1 MGRFNRVAGS
11 PGPVDALLS
20 AADLGMRLYGQK
32 QAATAAATKQ
42 ARDDRIYKIKW
53 GTGDP
58 ETRGT
63 YQANPQ
69 MTGNVVDMNN
79 YTPGLEERKVMVDES
94 GARLA
99 DQKFQ
104 SEQVGAKKQW
114 ERHMTGDFDIGNM
127 INTATALPGTSL
139 DPAFNSVKEMF
150 AAGKIKTRWDAYQH
164 LKGQEAFILESSRQR
179 AMKEIEADI
188 KNGRNLDA
196 KNKAELLKTM
206 RPGFIESFFGFPKE
220 MIPDQKDPNLSIGW
234 KPDKPDQPK
243 LYATEEGYLPYGK
256 AEGKMPFRQPVGGG
270 MVTVRGYDKDG
281 NPVIENLPK
290 TEGATSPGKIKSF
303 NEPVRTNMTPSEKR
317 SLQKDLAD
325 AEAKILG
332 SKDEPGVAGYI
343 DLFNQSAKTPYMYYW
358 DDKAWDEEAKRLD
371 IPKTKDGRQFT
382 AADVVA
388 TEQKRGWDIERVFKF
403 IETGQ

>member
-11 PGPVDALLS
+11 PGPVDALLNV
-20 AADLGMRLYGQK
+20 ADMGMRLYGQK
-32 QAATAAATKQ
+32 QQAAADAAKQ
-42 ARDDRIYKIKW
+42 AQQQRIDDIEY

-58 ETRGT
+58 ATRGM
-63 YQANPQ
+63 YQTDAN
-69 MTGNVVDMNN
+69 MGGVTDMSN
-79 YTPGLEERKVMVDES
+79 YQPGLKERKVMQTDTTN
-94 GARLA
+94 RLA
-99 DQKFQ
+99 NDKFQ
-104 SEQVGAKKQW
+104 ASEQSAKRQFEK
-114 ERHMTGDFDIGNM
+114 HMTGDFDIGNM

-358 DDKAWDEEAKRLD
+358 DSKSFDEMAKRLD